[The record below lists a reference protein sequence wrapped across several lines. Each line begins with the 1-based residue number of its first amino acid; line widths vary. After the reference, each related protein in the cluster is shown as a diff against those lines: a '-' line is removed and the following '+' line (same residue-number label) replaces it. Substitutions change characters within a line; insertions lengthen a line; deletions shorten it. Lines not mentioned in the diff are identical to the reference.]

1 MNEIRD
7 LADVIR
13 SHRPHGA
20 RAYYLQN
27 VNGRFPKQGGWS
39 LEPFARPVC
48 PGGQYTLAFL
58 ANISDQVPLP
68 PAVSGFAN
76 PVIPVPELSQS
87 VAKAQEKQPTAT
99 PDDPI
104 LYHPDHIKDRVD
116 FERTQMADANNK
128 AMLMMTD
135 LGRTLVYAQ
144 AWRQEAQQAMES
156 MSVLQAR
163 ERERLW
169 DERNKIAASLA
180 EARRAAPP
188 PPPPDPFGNALG
200 FFGQLLDLV
209 ASLKR
214 GKAGDSVL
222 DSLFAV
228 QGEDEQQKAAR
239 LATMNELEQAKK
251 ELAERQAQVAGRAQK
266 LERIPTPEAE
276 ASAPRGRAK
285 SKKSDEIAND
295 EPATKKQSGTKPK
308 KKSQE
313 VENRPQTEGR
323 KTRSAPPVKRK
334 ALASNPSVSS
344 QRRK

>member
-13 SHRPHGA
+13 SHRPQGA

-68 PAVSGFAN
+68 PAIAGFAN
-76 PVIPVPELSQS
+76 PVIPVPELSQ
-87 VAKAQEKQPTAT
+87 ALANAPEKQPPARFV
-99 PDDPI
+99 DPI
-104 LYHPDHIKDRVD
+104 VNHPDSIKNRVD
-116 FERTQMADANNK
+116 FELTQMADANIK
-128 AMLMMTD
+128 AKFMLTD
-135 LGRTLVYAQ
+135 HGQNLAYAQ
-144 AWRQEAQQAMES
+144 FWRQEAQNAIQS

-163 ERERLW
+163 ERERLM
-169 DERNKIAASLA
+169 EYNSKLEAILA
-180 EARRAAPP
+180 ESRRAAPP
-188 PPPPDPFGNALG
+188 PPPDHFGNALI
-200 FFGQLLDLV
+200 FIGQI
-209 ASLKR
+209 ASLLVKHDKD
-214 GKAGDSVL
+214 GGSVL
-222 DSLFAV
+222 DSLVARR
-228 QGEDEQQKAAR
+228 GGDEQQKAAL
-239 LATMNELEQAKK
+239 LATKSELEQAKK
-251 ELAERQAQVAGRAQK
+251 ELAEKQAQVEGRAQMV
-266 LERIPTPEAE
+266 ERLAALEAE
-276 ASAPRGRAK
+276 AAPLREKIK
-285 SKKSDEIAND
+285 SNTTDGTEKD

-313 VENRPQTEGR
+313 VEKHPLTEGR

-334 ALASNPSVSS
+334 TGGSNPSVSS

>member
-76 PVIPVPELSQS
+76 PVIPVPEQSQ
-87 VAKAQEKQPTAT
+87 AIDKAQEKQPTARH
-99 PDDPI
+99 DDPI
-104 LYHPDHIKDRVD
+104 LYHPDHINNRVD
-116 FERTQMADANNK
+116 FERTQMADAKNRE
-128 AMLMMTD
+128 MLMLTD
-135 LGRTLVYAQ
+135 LGRTLAYAQ

-169 DERNKIAASLA
+169 NERNKIAASLA

-188 PPPPDPFGNALG
+188 PDPFGNALG
-200 FFGQLLDLV
+200 FFGQLLNLV
-209 ASLKR
+209 ATMKR

-222 DSLFAV
+222 DSLFAE
-228 QGEDEQQKAAR
+228 QGEDEEQKAAR

-251 ELAERQAQVAGRAQK
+251 ELAERQAQVGGRAQK
-266 LERIPTPEAE
+266 LERIPTPEPE
-276 ASAPRGRAK
+276 AGAPRGRAK
-285 SKKSDEIAND
+285 SKKSDEKKND

-308 KKSQE
+308 KKAPE
-313 VENRPQTEGR
+313 VEKRPQTKGR

-334 ALASNPSVSS
+334 ARASNPSVSS
-344 QRRK
+344 QRLK